1 MIYGILAIVAGALLL
16 LAAALGL
23 FRRPPPL
30 RRDPPAPPLSAPPAP
45 PAVGYRVELA
55 FRTNPDGSPAP
66 TAIRFYS
73 DDLDA
78 GDDPPLLLEIEA
90 SALRFRGGLLAA
102 YPLSAY
108 PPVVRPPRQWKGL
121 PDDPG

>member
-1 MIYGILAIVAGALLL
+1 MILGLLALFAGALLL
-16 LAAALGL
+16 IAAGLGL
-23 FRRPPPL
+23 FRRPAPL
-30 RRDPPAPPLSAPPAP
+30 RRDPPAPPLSAPPV
-45 PAVGYRVELA
+45 VGYRVELA

-78 GDDPPLLLEIEA
+78 GDNPPLLLEVEA

-102 YPLSAY
+102 YPRSAY
-108 PPVVRPPRQWKGL
+108 PPAVRPPRQWKGL
-121 PDDPG
+121 PDEPG